1 MSRLLYEVIMM
12 SLHVEASSG
21 DKTSS
26 EEKDIILLWQH
37 KKAKCLNLLY
47 RKYCNL
53 KKAPRF
59 LRHPV
64 HNSIY
69 VKI

>member
-1 MSRLLYEVIMM
+1 M
-12 SLHVEASSG
+12 SLPVEASSG

-53 KKAPRF
+53 KKSSTFFEAPCA
-59 LRHPV
+59 
-64 HNSIY
+64 
-69 VKI
+69 